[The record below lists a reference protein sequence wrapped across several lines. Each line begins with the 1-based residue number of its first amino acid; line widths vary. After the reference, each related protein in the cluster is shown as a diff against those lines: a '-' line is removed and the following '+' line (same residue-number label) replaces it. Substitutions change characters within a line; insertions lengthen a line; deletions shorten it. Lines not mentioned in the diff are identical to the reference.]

1 MTKLVRVCNLARG
14 KKLIISSGDYEQFL
28 RSVKTK
34 FQVETDNDIILEDDH
49 GAEVDEEVFP
59 ILLDQGI
66 IPAIT
71 FKIVGEDAASDGSY
85 TPQCQ
90 QIYYINSPAPISPQ
104 SPATPASPQ
113 GEDYFKQALESYIER
128 KPDLKELVS
137 NCNAERLVD
146 SAAATKLINDFVSV
160 LIDLRGDLPS
170 TSDQLRFAKAIIEII
185 PCWKYPDSIDGIQ
198 DGHVQIAAD
207 DIAIAEL
214 NSSLPEDE
222 VRRLMIQTLEHRNY
236 LRGTNENSV
245 LRVYRKFLECGF
257 LVHILL
263 RALAV
268 MKASKTQYPQEMSLN
283 ICIFVLFPIL
293 QQVFPTILGNYGT
306 VFRKAVASDQAIADL
321 ISVNFPAYL
330 HTFENCATIIF
341 SGNELVWGGNEP
353 SFGST
358 VLMDYYTG
366 SMIYD
371 KIALHRRRNKAQ
383 HCWATFLI
391 LPEEWG
397 MLGMDIHY
405 FLDLRC
411 FVYPN
416 YSPQFFV
423 LFTARAPLMKQYLVR
438 DDSSPAYFGMREFLI
453 VDATKVGESEIG
465 LGESEKIL
473 RMAYHNIYYVKIAP
487 VGLGLSEEWYNLECL
502 PMDCFDELVLL
513 GKNVSRL
520 NKYFWGSDTLSAQ
533 AMGNTRDS
541 IGQDRVGSPYQSRD
555 RHITNLTSFNGFLD
569 YWILQDVLFNV
580 TTNLTAIHYMSGI
593 QSWACLGICFTTIV
607 FVLTAVVHRKLIS
620 DSIYLVVGIT
630 IENSV
635 LVSNSNYKAK
645 IKGKKYRLAG
655 LYMIIAVWTLLVG
668 TILTN
673 WYKTTF
679 TMEMIVPTIYKSPW
693 SESARLAGQDGKY
706 KRLAGYKKT
715 AIKLRKMIL
724 PHLGVGEGGKY
735 LKNGTFSW
743 EGFSNGL
750 PPFEKRVLE
759 EIPI

>member
-1 MTKLVRVCNLARG
+1 MTPLREELNQCHIVLTVNADPSSFLVIYFVVTLAVKVSEVKMTKLVRVCNLARG

-257 LVHILL
+257 LINFEFQL
-263 RALAV
+263 
-268 MKASKTQYPQEMSLN
+268 M
-283 ICIFVLFPIL
+283 
-293 QQVFPTILGNYGT
+293 
-306 VFRKAVASDQAIADL
+306 
-321 ISVNFPAYL
+321 FPA
-330 HTFENCATIIF
+330 NAA
-341 SGNELVWGGNEP
+341 
-353 SFGST
+353 
-358 VLMDYYTG
+358 
-366 SMIYD
+366 
-371 KIALHRRRNKAQ
+371 K
-383 HCWATFLI
+383 
-391 LPEEWG
+391 
-397 MLGMDIHY
+397 
-405 FLDLRC
+405 FLDTWETLRE
-411 FVYPN
+411 
-416 YSPQFFV
+416 Q
-423 LFTARAPLMKQYLVR
+423 
-438 DDSSPAYFGMREFLI
+438 
-453 VDATKVGESEIG
+453 
-465 LGESEKIL
+465 
-473 RMAYHNIYYVKIAP
+473 
-487 VGLGLSEEWYNLECL
+487 
-502 PMDCFDELVLL
+502 
-513 GKNVSRL
+513 
-520 NKYFWGSDTLSAQ
+520 
-533 AMGNTRDS
+533 
-541 IGQDRVGSPYQSRD
+541 
-555 RHITNLTSFNGFLD
+555 
-569 YWILQDVLFNV
+569 
-580 TTNLTAIHYMSGI
+580 
-593 QSWACLGICFTTIV
+593 
-607 FVLTAVVHRKLIS
+607 
-620 DSIYLVVGIT
+620 
-630 IENSV
+630 
-635 LVSNSNYKAK
+635 
-645 IKGKKYRLAG
+645 
-655 LYMIIAVWTLLVG
+655 
-668 TILTN
+668 ILTN
-673 WYKTTF
+673 CKR
-679 TMEMIVPTIYKSPW
+679 ISKST
-693 SESARLAGQDGKY
+693 SLHKFINDNA
-706 KRLAGYKKT
+706 
-715 AIKLRKMIL
+715 
-724 PHLGVGEGGKY
+724 
-735 LKNGTFSW
+735 
-743 EGFSNGL
+743 
-750 PPFEKRVLE
+750 
-759 EIPI
+759 

>member
-185 PCWKYPDSIDGIQ
+185 PCWKYPDSIDGIDILYDTVNRSGLIQTRLRWIHRNVKEKNPLKSLKRPVASGAGAPISNKQ

-257 LVHILL
+257 LINFEFQL
-263 RALAV
+263 
-268 MKASKTQYPQEMSLN
+268 M
-283 ICIFVLFPIL
+283 
-293 QQVFPTILGNYGT
+293 
-306 VFRKAVASDQAIADL
+306 
-321 ISVNFPAYL
+321 FPA
-330 HTFENCATIIF
+330 NAA
-341 SGNELVWGGNEP
+341 
-353 SFGST
+353 
-358 VLMDYYTG
+358 
-366 SMIYD
+366 
-371 KIALHRRRNKAQ
+371 K
-383 HCWATFLI
+383 
-391 LPEEWG
+391 
-397 MLGMDIHY
+397 
-405 FLDLRC
+405 FLDTWETLRE
-411 FVYPN
+411 
-416 YSPQFFV
+416 Q
-423 LFTARAPLMKQYLVR
+423 
-438 DDSSPAYFGMREFLI
+438 
-453 VDATKVGESEIG
+453 
-465 LGESEKIL
+465 
-473 RMAYHNIYYVKIAP
+473 
-487 VGLGLSEEWYNLECL
+487 
-502 PMDCFDELVLL
+502 
-513 GKNVSRL
+513 
-520 NKYFWGSDTLSAQ
+520 
-533 AMGNTRDS
+533 
-541 IGQDRVGSPYQSRD
+541 
-555 RHITNLTSFNGFLD
+555 
-569 YWILQDVLFNV
+569 
-580 TTNLTAIHYMSGI
+580 
-593 QSWACLGICFTTIV
+593 
-607 FVLTAVVHRKLIS
+607 
-620 DSIYLVVGIT
+620 
-630 IENSV
+630 
-635 LVSNSNYKAK
+635 
-645 IKGKKYRLAG
+645 
-655 LYMIIAVWTLLVG
+655 
-668 TILTN
+668 ILTN
-673 WYKTTF
+673 CKRISKSTALHKFINDNAGNWDRSTGALLALLYLIPPTAHGRGKGARCKIEDAESRLVKYFKSGTPLQSILDTWDSDISQPTLVYLGDDKTNPSTF
-679 TMEMIVPTIYKSPW
+679 FIICDKLALPLNASNSTEATDSLFKAHYVIGTKYDQNLDGLWKFMQIHVFQLDIQNTTLPRKAKQVLQQLSSL
-693 SESARLAGQDGKY
+693 SES
-706 KRLAGYKKT
+706 
-715 AIKLRKMIL
+715 
-724 PHLGVGEGGKY
+724 
-735 LKNGTFSW
+735 N
-743 EGFSNGL
+743 
-750 PPFEKRVLE
+750 
-759 EIPI
+759 